1 MLHLGSTYLFVKDME
16 KSIEFYKKLLDMEP
30 TARAYDRWAQ
40 FNFEGKCIAL
50 YNNSF
55 DRKNIDAN
63 ENLDKH
69 YNKDYIKYFEK
80 RKITYGNNCVLNF
93 WIEDLNKEY
102 ERIKNLNIGVISEIL
117 YVNISSPYYFFT
129 VIDPNGNFIEITG
142 AYKKD

>member
-1 MLHLGSTYLFVKDME
+1 MLHLGSTYLFVKDMG

-55 DRKNIDAN
+55 DRKNIGAN

-93 WIEDLNKEY
+93 WIENLNKEY

>member
-93 WIEDLNKEY
+93 WIENLNKEY

>member
-1 MLHLGSTYLFVKDME
+1 ME
-16 KSIEFYKKLLDMEP
+16 KSIEFYKKLLAMEP

-50 YNNSF
+50 YNNNF
-55 DRKNIDAN
+55 DRKKIDAN

-69 YNKDYIKYFEK
+69 YNKNYIKYYEQ
-80 RKITYGNNCVLNF
+80 RQITYGNNIVLNF

-102 ERIKNLNIGVISEIL
+102 ERIKNLNIGTISEIL

-129 VIDPNGNFIEITG
+129 VTDPNGNTIEITG
-142 AYKKD
+142 TYKKAC